1 MEDKRWNQMIDL
13 VNEGR
18 PVTDLNPPVQNEEEE
33 RIFNNMVKDLEK
45 QRERNPGANFASV
58 DDEWGIIGWI
68 GD

>member
-18 PVTDLNPPVQNEEEE
+18 PITDLNPPVQNEEEE

-45 QRERNPGANFASV
+45 HRESYPGANFASV

>member
-18 PVTDLNPPVQNEEEE
+18 PITDLNPPVQNEEEE

-45 QRERNPGANFASV
+45 QRERYPGATFANV

>member
-18 PVTDLNPPVQNEEEE
+18 PITDLNPPVQNEEEE
-33 RIFNNMVKDLEK
+33 RIFNNMVKELEK
-45 QRERNPGANFASV
+45 QRERYPGANFASV

-68 GD
+68 SD